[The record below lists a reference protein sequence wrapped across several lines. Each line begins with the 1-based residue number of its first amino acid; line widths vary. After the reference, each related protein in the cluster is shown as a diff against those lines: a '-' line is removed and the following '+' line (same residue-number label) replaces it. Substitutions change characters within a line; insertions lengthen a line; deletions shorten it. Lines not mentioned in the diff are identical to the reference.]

1 MNKLVLGAL
10 IVLSVLLIPQKAL
23 CVSEGTYFKYMV
35 NANSS
40 IGDFSAMKGLGV
52 GYQSSA
58 WFLATRLE
66 AGAYTDQSKRGGV
79 RSSGFGFAGIGVQP
93 EYGPLY
99 VNFFQ
104 YVGLIG
110 SPDTVLG
117 GLFQFS
123 EEVGIGIKD
132 ERNGTSVG
140 LFYKHISNAGISL
153 PNIGRDFAGVQVMIP
168 L

>member
-1 MNKLVLGAL
+1 MNKMVLGL
-10 IVLSVLLIPQKAL
+10 IVLISTLLAPQSAL

-40 IGDFSAMKGLGV
+40 VGDFSVMKGLAL

-58 WFLATRLE
+58 LFLATRLE
-66 AGAYTDQSKRGGV
+66 AGAYADQSNRKGA

-123 EEVGIGIKD
+123 EEAGIGIKD

-140 LFYKHISNAGISL
+140 LFYKHISNAGISS
-153 PNIGRDFAGVQVMIP
+153 PNFGRDFVGIQAMIP
-168 L
+168 W